1 MKKVTA
7 VLMSIFLSF
16 GLAACGSTQDD
27 RKPEAIDRMV
37 ESVETE
43 PSAQPETEIPE
54 ENIDVNTEEN
64 SGSAEGKALVVYF
77 SMPETSDPDNMTQ
90 EEDNSVVVIDGEVL
104 GNTQYVAYVI
114 QENTGADIFRIE
126 PETPYPTDHDTLVD
140 LAAQEQEDNARPAIK
155 GNIED
160 LGQYD
165 TVFVGFPN
173 WWGDM
178 PMILYSFFD
187 AYDFSGKTVIPFNTH
202 GGSGVSST
210 ISTIAE
216 LEPDA
221 DVREDGFT
229 VSRNNVQDAEPDILA
244 WLSDLGYINQ
254 DADASALAEKESEN
268 TDGKSLVVYYS
279 ASGNTEEVAAYI
291 AGAMDADLFELEP
304 EEPYSS
310 ADLDWTDRDSRVSH
324 EHDNLEERTVPL
336 VADTVENWD
345 SYDTVFIGYPIWW
358 GIAAWPVDGFIA
370 ANDFTGKTVVPFCT
384 SSSSGLGES
393 GELLEEA
400 AGTGEWLEGI
410 RFRSGAS
417 EDTVVEWVNGLGL

>member
-202 GGSGVSST
+202 GGSGFSST

-268 TDGKSLVVYYS
+268 TDGKSLVVYYYTS
-279 ASGNTEEVAAYI
+279 ASC
-291 AGAMDADLFELEP
+291 
-304 EEPYSS
+304 
-310 ADLDWTDRDSRVSH
+310 H
-324 EHDNLEERTVPL
+324 H
-336 VADTVENWD
+336 
-345 SYDTVFIGYPIWW
+345 
-358 GIAAWPVDGFIA
+358 FIA
-370 ANDFTGKTVVPFCT
+370 Y
-384 SSSSGLGES
+384 
-393 GELLEEA
+393 
-400 AGTGEWLEGI
+400 
-410 RFRSGAS
+410 
-417 EDTVVEWVNGLGL
+417 

>member
-1 MKKVTA
+1 
-7 VLMSIFLSF
+7 
-16 GLAACGSTQDD
+16 
-27 RKPEAIDRMV
+27 
-37 ESVETE
+37 
-43 PSAQPETEIPE
+43 
-54 ENIDVNTEEN
+54 
-64 SGSAEGKALVVYF
+64 
-77 SMPETSDPDNMTQ
+77 
-90 EEDNSVVVIDGEVL
+90 
-104 GNTQYVAYVI
+104 
-114 QENTGADIFRIE
+114 
-126 PETPYPTDHDTLVD
+126 
-140 LAAQEQEDNARPAIK
+140 
-155 GNIED
+155 
-160 LGQYD
+160 
-165 TVFVGFPN
+165 
-173 WWGDM
+173 M

-202 GGSGVSST
+202 GGSGFSST

-254 DADASALAEKESEN
+254 DAEASALAEKESEN

>member
-90 EEDNSVVVIDGEVL
+90 EEDNSAVVIDGEVL

-126 PETPYPTDHDTLVD
+126 PETPYPTDHTTLV
-140 LAAQEQEDNARPAIK
+140 AQARTEQGNNARPAIK
-155 GNIED
+155 GSISSLSD
-160 LGQYD
+160 YD
-165 TVFVGFPN
+165 TIYIGYPN

-178 PMILYSFFD
+178 PMILYTFFET
-187 AYDFSGKTVIPFNTH
+187 YDFSGKTIIPFNTH
-202 GGSGVSST
+202 GGSGFSST
-210 ISTIAE
+210 VSTIAG

-221 DVREDGFT
+221 T
-229 VSRNNVQDAEPDILA
+229 VSQNGRSISRNSIQDAQQEI
-244 WLSDLGYINQ
+244 
-254 DADASALAEKESEN
+254 
-268 TDGKSLVVYYS
+268 
-279 ASGNTEEVAAYI
+279 
-291 AGAMDADLFELEP
+291 
-304 EEPYSS
+304 
-310 ADLDWTDRDSRVSH
+310 
-324 EHDNLEERTVPL
+324 
-336 VADTVENWD
+336 
-345 SYDTVFIGYPIWW
+345 
-358 GIAAWPVDGFIA
+358 VD
-370 ANDFTGKTVVPFCT
+370 
-384 SSSSGLGES
+384 
-393 GELLEEA
+393 
-400 AGTGEWLEGI
+400 
-410 RFRSGAS
+410 
-417 EDTVVEWVNGLGL
+417 WVNSLK